1 MKRIVVLHSE
11 VIDPSRPDEE
21 DVLVQAR
28 SVSEALAV
36 LGFEPVRLPFSL
48 NMDAAARNLRD
59 LSPCLVFNLV
69 ETVGGLGRLIHLA
82 PALLDAL
89 GIPYSGSSTEALFA
103 TSNKLLAK
111 RWMNGAR
118 LPTPS
123 ACTLEDLR
131 RGMIPEPGPYI
142 VKSVWEHA
150 SAGLFDDAV
159 VSVDSPEKLVRVMEE
174 RRERLGGDV
183 FAERFIDG
191 REFNLSLLGG
201 AGREAVL
208 PPAEIRFD
216 AFPPGKPRIVDFR
229 AKWEAGSFEYHHTP
243 RRFDFSEEDHRLLE
257 EMKALAKACWRLFGV
272 SGYAR
277 VDFRVDSSGNPWIL
291 EVNANPCIAPDSGF
305 VAAAER
311 AGLTMESVVAWILQD
326 MDRPPDANPPGRRKM
341 TPCFAFD
348 AAAERGLKM
357 RSDVLPEDIQAV
369 RDLIGASGFFSAEEV
384 EVAAEL
390 VEERLRRGSA
400 SGYHFLFLEDAG
412 RLLGYACFGPVAGT
426 RGSFDLYWIA
436 VQPDLRRGG
445 IGRHLLSRVEES
457 VQALGG
463 RRLYIETSSRSLY
476 EPTRAFYHRCGY
488 ARAALLQDF
497 YASGDHKVIFVKV
510 FPPA

>member
-11 VIDPSRPDEE
+11 VIDPGRPDEE

-28 SVSEALAV
+28 SVSEALAA

-59 LSPCLVFNLV
+59 LSPWLVFNLV
-69 ETVGGLGRLIHLA
+69 ETVGGLGCLIHLA

-103 TSNKLLAK
+103 TSNKLFAK

-131 RGMIPEPGPYI
+131 RGMIPEPGAYI

-150 SAGLFDDAV
+150 SAGLFEDAV
-159 VSVDSPEKLVRVMEE
+159 VSVDSPGKLVRVMEE
-174 RRERLGGDV
+174 RRDRLGGEV

-201 AGREAVL
+201 AGRETVL

-257 EMKALAKACWRLFGV
+257 EMKALAKACWHLFGI

-277 VDFRVDSSGNPWIL
+277 VDFRVDSSGKPWIL

-311 AGLTMESVVAWILQD
+311 AGLTMESVVARILQD
-326 MDRPPDANPPGRRKM
+326 MDRLPDTHPPGRRKM
-341 TPCFAFD
+341 TLCFAFD
-348 AAAERGLKM
+348 A
-357 RSDVLPEDIQAV
+357 STTT
-369 RDLIGASGFFSAEEV
+369 
-384 EVAAEL
+384 
-390 VEERLRRGSA
+390 
-400 SGYHFLFLEDAG
+400 H
-412 RLLGYACFGPVAGT
+412 
-426 RGSFDLYWIA
+426 
-436 VQPDLRRGG
+436 
-445 IGRHLLSRVEES
+445 
-457 VQALGG
+457 
-463 RRLYIETSSRSLY
+463 
-476 EPTRAFYHRCGY
+476 
-488 ARAALLQDF
+488 
-497 YASGDHKVIFVKV
+497 
-510 FPPA
+510 